1 MNKLEF
7 GKIQQVE
14 TNEDNTLNIQAVQ
27 TWITD
32 YAGKRE
38 AEAEIVVSIFDAN
51 TGDEMFTS
59 LTTSQIRTLI
69 KRLQALNAK
78 IEEYNQF
85 YK

>member
-1 MNKLEF
+1 MKKIEF
-7 GKIQQVE
+7 GKIYQME
-14 TNEDNTLNIQAVQ
+14 TAEDSTLNVQAAQ

-38 AEAEIVVSIFDAN
+38 AEAEIVLSIFDEN

-69 KRLQALNAK
+69 KQLQTLNAK